1 MLYSLLLCI
10 RYGLDTK
17 GLFQTHIN
25 RTRSLIGDTYQSG
38 ALFSFSGNPHEI
50 TLRVGIS
57 FVSES
62 QACSNAET
70 EVGESTFEEIEAQSK
85 VLWNE
90 KLSKVELDL
99 KGTPE
104 NVTEMVYSSL
114 YRASLTPV
122 GVFLSFFCFYD
133 NILVSDTSVF
143 VVLAIRIML
152 REKHKVYSQTRHT
165 HISIRFIAGSS
176 L

>member
-1 MLYSLLLCI
+1 M
-10 RYGLDTK
+10 
-17 GLFQTHIN
+17 
-25 RTRSLIGDTYQSG
+25 
-38 ALFSFSGNPHEI
+38 
-50 TLRVGIS
+50 
-57 FVSES
+57 
-62 QACSNAET
+62 
-70 EVGESTFEEIEAQSK
+70 GESTFEEIEAQSK